1 MMEHVQL
8 HKQIRFSNIAPALL
22 IRKLENDTFNSFFIL
37 FFCKYETTLVLML
50 KVSLR
55 NAKIKNHKIE
65 FREVA
70 T

>member
-55 NAKIKNHKIE
+55 NAKIKIIKLNLEK
-65 FREVA
+65 
-70 T
+70 